1 MIGFSSSTRFS
12 QPRHHWSGSLHRM
25 AKFSSYCESMLQR
38 RSREEERDRGHRYYK
53 ASRHH
58 LHTMFLRW
66 DRQVRVQIMAR
77 LLKVWYLRSVLQHWA
92 TRVQTLN
99 ANQEKMH
106 RMLQLW
112 NNARIHAGFQTWKR
126 RTNTEA
132 ALNVLA
138 TAVRLSW
145 LRTALL
151 YWRHKHR
158 LLRWRSHVFHRCF
171 QTWRKHVFD
180 TTTMRHVLQQMLHRF
195 RLRTSRNAFGKW
207 YLQYVRLQEI
217 WSKHNQYT
225 GTSLD
230 RLFQRRQIRRGF
242 RAWYNRAKELTNAF
256 LKIHQMNQNLE
267 RYSLKS
273 AWNAWRRSMF
283 TWGRKRRQAC
293 GCAKALAK
301 SRKGLGWC
309 YKCSSLT
316 HLQNRIE
323 DSVELIEGMSLR
335 LAKTALA
342 TKNQSTKAKARNKSM
357 PRWRRR
363 KKRAAGEVA
372 LDNVLRLL
380 HVDRYSS
387 NSNGRV
393 SLRTVDDT
401 STIDQNNHVV
411 SGNDDAENEIEMKKD
426 TCIDLETSIGLQSLT
441 LKSDNG
447 NVKRSFVSKSARDS
461 FERLSYQHAIAES
474 VVEHNTNTTEG
485 TPIAL
490 PVEQDGLEGGKSNS
504 W

>member
-1 MIGFSSSTRFS
+1 M
-12 QPRHHWSGSLHRM
+12 
-25 AKFSSYCESMLQR
+25 
-38 RSREEERDRGHRYYK
+38 
-53 ASRHH
+53 
-58 LHTMFLRW
+58 
-66 DRQVRVQIMAR
+66 
-77 LLKVWYLRSVLQHWA
+77 
-92 TRVQTLN
+92 
-99 ANQEKMH
+99 
-106 RMLQLW
+106 
-112 NNARIHAGFQTWKR
+112 
-126 RTNTEA
+126 
-132 ALNVLA
+132 
-138 TAVRLSW
+138 
-145 LRTALL
+145 
-151 YWRHKHR
+151 
-158 LLRWRSHVFHRCF
+158 
-171 QTWRKHVFD
+171 FD

-283 TWGRKRRQAC
+283 TWGRKRRHAC